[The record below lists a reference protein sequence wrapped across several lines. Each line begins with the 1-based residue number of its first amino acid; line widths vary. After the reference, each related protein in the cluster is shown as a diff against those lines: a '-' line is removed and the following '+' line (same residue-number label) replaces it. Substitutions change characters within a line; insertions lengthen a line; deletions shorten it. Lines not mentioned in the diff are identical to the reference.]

1 MFFVYDETQTKLAK
15 ATTFPGAEYINLSS
29 VIVDNYGPNYT
40 SIKLSYILQ
49 DPLQELKVF
58 NNLIAKKMM
67 NFRIFEISSQQMQDQ
82 LSNIKNIKEL
92 NDLLQINKVYY
103 KDINAALS
111 FVGNPYKIDEHYIQ
125 NNNLFLNYNFDFLL
139 PKKDPEYLSIGCVF
153 YYDVNQYSL
162 ENNVL
167 QENISYNVIFG
178 EIKISNLINAKKPV
192 SPSLKDLRIV
202 KDVFAID
209 RLYEQTSL
217 KTTGVKIQS
226 VDSKKIPNKQ
236 FFSNIYYTKK
246 SNTELSA
253 LFNLDFF
260 KLVYDNSPLKEVIY
274 KSDSVEKLLNQSSI
288 SHFKFKRR
296 LVKKQFKNYV
306 PIEQESSDVIQ
317 TYEDSST
324 GLLTDINDNFG
335 SVKESAIYSNEDLKI
350 RTFQLLDKK
359 VYSTKKGIY
368 QYGIELKIVDG
379 LIEYLYNLTDQLL
392 LDNSLLAKYL
402 SETDKFVTIPKDSRN
417 INPHLLLSS
426 VIKTGY
432 YDPISARFTP
442 AFLYNVFPQ
451 QYQGDILKIIARY
464 VESLRILGLL
474 KTSVEDTTSVFT
486 SLLNPSF
493 ATAQTISYFI
503 KAHSKL
509 ISEINKLLKETKN
522 NYYKLEHWFE
532 NDYVD
537 ASYDSSLG
545 YEFIEYDSN
554 TVMQTVTDD
563 YINVRADE
571 EIKKYSNNGSISAE
585 QQKKKYAFL
594 SPIKVTAR
602 TKTLK
607 LDKLLE
613 EKNTFALQEYK
624 DTELDIK
631 RYNLLKDA
639 DKEVMVSDVT
649 KGLSAEQQKQILK
662 SNRLFNDKS
671 VSFEIVQDKNALVS
685 GSEYKVVD
693 YVDPTMLQLGLS
705 KYINYSNNSFIK
717 KATSLSQSYSLQTDL
732 LNQNNSRYFDSTNDY
747 LNDLDINSKYLF
759 LYSSVHQIEYLTYK
773 QNLKDEVWNLFDED
787 AYRNL
792 SNTKTLFCRL
802 KLVDNP
808 LFDQIKLPVFNSYFL
823 LNYIEGEKTSSR
835 MPLDKIPEEPPR
847 AQFLPSLPPYVP
859 PKKPFGLSKKD
870 INPSVM
876 NIFKAPEDDIYDLGT
891 RTGTGVN
898 AEQDAAYEAYLNSL
912 ASGPELPQEI
922 SLPTDG
928 ATPNVPGDTY
938 DSDSAM
944 SILAPDTRYSMYENQ
959 EIRFG
964 DNNDTILLRS
974 QNKKYRLVGRK
985 YGLFLEEII
994 IDPNDSA
1001 EYIKILWEISDAEG
1015 APDTLKDRVNNN
1027 VWEIYE
1033 NGTGISKLA
1042 IFAGTLYVSS
1052 NKKLIAR
1059 LYDSSSINGDYTNKL
1074 VLQDD
1079 GNLVFYTSD
1088 YQKLWATNTDGGKK
1102 SYAPQNYKGK
1112 APKASGDNIKVY

>member
-1 MFFVYDETQTKLAK
+1 MFFAFNKEQIKAAK
-15 ATTFPGAEYINLSS
+15 DTVFPSAGYINLSS
-29 VIVDNYGPNYT
+29 AIIDNYGPNYT

-49 DPLQELKVF
+49 DVLGDLKVF
-58 NNLIAKKMM
+58 NVLTAKKMM
-67 NFRIFEISSQQMQDQ
+67 NLRIFEISSQQMQDE
-82 LSNIKNIKEL
+82 LANIKNIKDL
-92 NDLLQINKVYY
+92 NSLLKSYGVYY
-103 KDINAALS
+103 KDVNAAVS
-111 FVGNPYKIDEHYIQ
+111 FVGDPYKLEEHYVQ
-125 NNNLFLNYNFDFLL
+125 NNNVFLNYNFDFLL
-139 PKKDPEYLSIGCVF
+139 AKKDPEYLSFGCVF
-153 YYDVNQYSL
+153 YYDVSEYCL
-162 ENNVL
+162 ENEVL
-167 QENISYNVIFG
+167 QDNVTYEAIFG
-178 EIKISNLINAKKPV
+178 EIKTFNLINAKKPA
-192 SPSLKDLRIV
+192 SASLKDLRIV
-202 KDVFAID
+202 KDIFAID

-226 VDSKKIPNKQ
+226 VDNKKIPNKQ

-246 SNTELSA
+246 SSTELSA

-260 KLVYDNSPLKEVIY
+260 KLVYDNSPLREVIY
-274 KSDSVEKLLNQSSI
+274 KSDSVEKLLNQSTI

-296 LVKKQFKNYV
+296 LVKEQFKNYV
-306 PIEQESSDVIQ
+306 PVEQESSDVIQ
-317 TYEDSST
+317 TYENTST
-324 GLLTDINDNFG
+324 GLLTSVDDSFG
-335 SVKESAIYSNEDLKI
+335 SVKESAIYTNEDLKI

-368 QYGIELKIVDG
+368 QYGVELKVVDG

-392 LDNSLLAKYL
+392 LDSSLLKKYL

-426 VIKTGY
+426 AIKTGY
-432 YDPISARFTP
+432 YDPLSARFTP

-451 QYQGDILKIIARY
+451 QYQSDILKVIARY
-464 VESLRILGLL
+464 VESLSILGML

-509 ISEINKLLKETKN
+509 ISEINKILKETKN
-522 NYYKLEHWFE
+522 NYYKLEYWFE

-554 TVMQTVTDD
+554 TVMQTATDD
-563 YINVRADE
+563 YIKIRTDE

-585 QQKKKYAFL
+585 QQKNKYAFL

-602 TKTLK
+602 TKTLE

-639 DKEVMVSDVT
+639 DKEVIVSDLT

-662 SNRLFNDKS
+662 SNRIFNNKS
-671 VSFEIVQDKNALVS
+671 VSLEIVQDKNALVS
-685 GSEYKVVD
+685 GSEYKVID

-705 KYINYSNNSFIK
+705 KYINYSNNSFIN
-717 KATSLSQSYSLQTDL
+717 KATSLSQSYSLQADL
-732 LNQNNSRYFDSTNDY
+732 LKQNNSRYFDNTSDY

-759 LYSSVHQIEYLTYK
+759 LYSSIHQIEYLTYK
-773 QNLKDEVWNLFDED
+773 QNLKDEVWKLFDEE

-964 DNNDTILLRS
+964 NNNDTILLRS

-985 YGLFLEEII
+985 YGLFLQEVV
-994 IDPNDSA
+994 IDSIDST
-1001 EYIKILWEISDAEG
+1001 ESGITLWEISDAEG
-1015 APDTLKDRVNNN
+1015 APDGLKDFVKDN

-1074 VLQDD
+1074 ILQDD

-1102 SYAPQNYKGK
+1102 SYAPQNYKGRAAK
-1112 APKASGDNIKVY
+1112 AYGDNIKVY